1 MIKRILEYIKP
12 KYKWALFSGVLV
24 GCSYIPFPP
33 WALFFCYVPLWISL
47 VRECQSWKQAFR
59 AAWWTQFILSL
70 IGFHWIAHLAH
81 EFGFLPWPIA
91 VLILLIFSALMH
103 LYIPIA
109 SAIAWQLSKKWH
121 LQRLTSFFL
130 LAGLMT
136 LAEMYWPSIF
146 NWNLGYPML
155 WAQWPLAQW
164 ADTIGFQGLSFAVY
178 LINAVI
184 SWLILSEWQRRE
196 SGSKIHWLP
205 SKIWLIIFASLVVI
219 LLVSNQQG
227 AEKRQFWQNKVQNSK
242 QQISILVAQ
251 ANIGNLEKF
260 YAEKGMGYQ
269 QYIIDQF
276 FNLTRQGLLQSPNAD
291 LILWPESAFPDY
303 LDPFA
308 ENRKYPRQFRQFI
321 KSIQKPILTGAYS
334 KDAPGMIPRHDYNGI
349 FLFNQNAELIPPVY
363 HKTQL
368 LIFGEY
374 LPLVEQLPI
383 LAKWNPGG
391 TGFGRGP
398 GPTVFN
404 FTRQKQ
410 NETLTETPTQT
421 ENITETIKLGL
432 QICYESLD
440 PLFSTALSKKQ
451 AQILVNVTNDSW
463 FGERFEPWQHL
474 YMTLARGLENRL
486 PLIRATNTGIT
497 TAILADGTVLEHSPI
512 YQQWAHSF
520 DITYQ
525 TDHETTFYTRWANW
539 LWLAVTLFIST
550 CLLLDIIIKKRRH

>member
-1 MIKRILEYIKP
+1 MIKRICEYIKP
-12 KYKWALFSGVLV
+12 KYKWALFSGFLV
-24 GCSYIPFPP
+24 GTSYIPFPP
-33 WALFFCYVPLWISL
+33 WALFFCYAPLWIWL
-47 VRECQSWKQAFR
+47 VRECHSWKQAFR
-59 AAWWTQFILSL
+59 AAWWTQFVLSL

-91 VLILLIFSALMH
+91 ILVLLLFSAFIH
-103 LYIPIA
+103 LYIPI
-109 SAIAWQLSKKWH
+109 SAALAWQISKKLR
-121 LQRLTSFFL
+121 LQRLTSFLL

-155 WAQWPLAQW
+155 WAHWPLAQW
-164 ADTIGFQGLSFAVY
+164 ADTIGFQGLSFTVY

-184 SWLILSEWQRRE
+184 SWLILSQWQRRD
-196 SGSKIHWLP
+196 SQSKSHQTSWLP
-205 SKIWLIIFASLVVI
+205 NKIWLTTFASLAVI
-219 LLVSNQQG
+219 LLLLNHQG
-227 AEKRQFWQNKVQNSK
+227 RQKHRFWQDKVQNSQ

-276 FNLTRQGLLQSPNAD
+276 FNLTRQGLLQSPNTD

-303 LDPFA
+303 LDTFA
-308 ENRKYPRQFRQFI
+308 ANRKYPQQFRQFV

-334 KDAPGMIPRHDYNGI
+334 KDAPGMNPRHDYNGI
-349 FLFNQNAELIPPVY
+349 FLFNQNAELVPPVY

-391 TGFGRGP
+391 TGFGRGQ
-398 GPTVFN
+398 GPTVVN
-404 FTRQKQ
+404 FIREKQ
-410 NETLTETPTQT
+410 N
-421 ENITETIKLGL
+421 ISETIKLGL

-440 PLFSTALSKKQ
+440 PLFSTELSRKQ
-451 AQILVNVTNDSW
+451 AQVLVNVTNDSW

-497 TAILADGTVLEHSPI
+497 TGILADGSVLEHSPI
-512 YQQWAHSF
+512 YQQWAHNF
-520 DITYQ
+520 NIPYE
-525 TDHETTFYTRWANW
+525 TDHELTFYAKWGQW
-539 LWLAVTLFIST
+539 LWLAVILFICT
-550 CLLLDIIIKKRRH
+550 CLLLDKIIQVQRKQDEQTNYE